1 MNIKTR
7 PLTQTEMH
15 NLLEV
20 SPVDWRHIFR
30 LAYTTAL
37 RVGDMINLDA
47 TMPKKEIIVIEQKT
61 KKTKRI
67 IVGPAIEAAYKYF
80 LNPEYR
86 ASIGKYNASRRG
98 KLLPFGDSSSYR
110 KAAIRYAA
118 YAMIDL
124 NRISF
129 HSFRKTAATEITKN
143 LGIFAAQKFLN
154 HSRIATTMLYIDQDA
169 IEVSSLLE
177 AASLLAGAEDATP
190 WN

>member
-7 PLTQTEMH
+7 PFTQKEIH
-15 NLLEV
+15 SLFEV
-20 SPVDWRHIFR
+20 APVDWRHIFR
-30 LAYTTAL
+30 LAYVTAL
-37 RVGDMINLDA
+37 RVSDLINLDA
-47 TMPKKEIIVIEQKT
+47 KDPGIELSVIEGKT
-61 KKTKRI
+61 KKQKKI
-67 IVGPAIEAAYKYF
+67 IVGPVVRSAFDFF

-86 ASIGKYNASRRG
+86 KSIDKYESTRKD
-98 KLLPFGDSSSYR
+98 KLLPFGDSSTYR
-110 KAAIRYAA
+110 KATTRYAA

-154 HSRIATTMLYIDQDA
+154 HSRITTTMLYIDQDA

-177 AASLLAGAEDATP
+177 ACNLLKEAE
-190 WN
+190 NEQN